1 MTEIPFC
8 TLDFACPYL
17 DGRAAR
23 SEYLY
28 IKDCDFEYNSSL
40 VQHGYRR
47 FGRYFQKPIC
57 AACAECK
64 SLRVDA
70 ANFKFS
76 RSHRRVYKNNHTTAY
91 VWQSRPLLNDARLE
105 LFALYH
111 DYMHLKKG
119 WPLQEIDF
127 ERYDEIYVQGHGDFG
142 KEISYYGEDGRLICV
157 DLIDI
162 VDDGISSVY
171 CYYDPYLPHL
181 SLGKFSLL
189 KQIEFARDLGLRWI
203 YLGYAVE
210 QCPSLAYKFSYKP
223 YEILN
228 SYVELDAPAV
238 WEGCIQR

>member
-57 AACAECK
+57 AGCAECK
-64 SLRVDA
+64 SLRIDA

-76 RSHRRVYKNNHTTAY
+76 RSHRRVYKNNRTTAY
-91 VWQSRPLLNDARLE
+91 AWQPR
-105 LFALYH
+105 
-111 DYMHLKKG
+111 
-119 WPLQEIDF
+119 
-127 ERYDEIYVQGHGDFG
+127 
-142 KEISYYGEDGRLICV
+142 
-157 DLIDI
+157 
-162 VDDGISSVY
+162 
-171 CYYDPYLPHL
+171 
-181 SLGKFSLL
+181 LL
-189 KQIEFARDLGLRWI
+189 KQIEFAQDLGLRWI

-210 QCPSLAYKFSYKP
+210 QCPSLAYKFSYEP

-228 SYVELDAPAV
+228 SYTELDAPAV
-238 WEGCIQR
+238 WEGA